1 MASEGDVM
9 VGRAAGIEPAAPG
22 EVRVRRA
29 LLSVSE
35 KEGIVDFARGL
46 LKLGVEILSTGGT
59 SRELAS
65 AGIATRSIE
74 DFTGFPEIMDGRVK
88 TLHPRLYAGLLA
100 RRDDEGHLSVAAEQG
115 IEQVDLVCVNLYP
128 FEQTVA
134 RGDASEQEIIENI
147 DIGGPSMI
155 RSAAKNADYVTVLVD
170 PADYPMVLAELQQRR
185 EVHESTRRRLQAR
198 AFAHTAS
205 YDAAIAAWLA
215 EQLAKAHPEEGAGYA
230 ETPPLGEFRLRQSL
244 RYGEN
249 PHQRAAFY
257 AAVPQPDEPTLA
269 SAKQLQGKELSYNN
283 LLDGSAALEAL
294 KEHANGAKGPVAA
307 VVVKHT
313 NPCGVAR
320 ARTVLDAYRLARDA
334 DPVSAFGGI
343 VALSQPVDAAT
354 GAALAETFLEAVI
367 APGFEQGALD
377 ALKAK
382 KSLRLLEIPLLGERR
397 DGWTQEE
404 RELRSVPGGLL
415 LQSRDLADA
424 DPRGWKV
431 VTRRAPT
438 AEELEALSFA
448 WSVVKH
454 VKSNAIVLAHGDVTV
469 GIGMGQTNRVDSV
482 RIASQRAGEKARG
495 AALASDAFFPFPDGV
510 EAAIAA
516 GVTAIAQPGGSVRD
530 DEVIAAADKADVA
543 MVFTC
548 VRHFRH

>member
-1 MASEGDVM
+1 MQPRMTVA
-9 VGRAAGIEPAAPG
+9 
-22 EVRVRRA
+22 RA
-29 LLSVSE
+29 LLSVSD
-35 KEGIVDFARGL
+35 KSGIVDFARGL
-46 LKLGVEILSTGGT
+46 AALGIEILSTGGT
-59 SRELAS
+59 AALLSKE
-65 AGIATRSIE
+65 GVNVTQVQ
-74 DFTGFPEIMDGRVK
+74 DFTGAPEMLGGRVK
-88 TLHPRLYAGLLA
+88 TLHPKIHGGLLA
-100 RRDDEGHLSVAAEQG
+100 RRKLASDQADMEAQG
-115 IEQVDLVCVNLYP
+115 VRPIDLVAVNLYP
-128 FEQTVA
+128 FREAVA
-134 RGDASEQEIIENI
+134 KKLPFEEVLENI

-155 RSAAKNADYVTVLVD
+155 RSAAKNASYVTVLVD
-170 PADYPMVLAELQQRR
+170 PSDYAMVLAELQQKR

-198 AFAHTAS
+198 AFAHTAA

-215 EQLAKAHPEEGAGYA
+215 EQLAKAHPEEGAGFA
-230 ETPPLGEFRLRQSL
+230 EVPPVGEFRRLQSL

-257 AAVPQPDEPTLA
+257 AAVPQPDEPALA
-269 SAKQLQGKELSYNN
+269 SARQLQGKELSYNN

-294 KEHANGAKGPVAA
+294 KEHALGAQGPAA
-307 VVVKHT
+307 VVVVKHT

-320 ARTVLDAYRLARDA
+320 AKTLLEAYRMARDA

-343 VALSQPVDAAT
+343 VALSHPVDAAT

-367 APGFEQGALD
+367 APGFEQAALD
-377 ALKAK
+377 ALKGK
-382 KSLRLLEIPLLGERR
+382 KSLRLLEIPLLGEGR
-397 DGWTQEE
+397 DAWTQEE

-415 LQSRDLADA
+415 LQSRDLHDA

-438 AEELEALSFA
+438 ADELEALSFA

-454 VKSNAIVLAHGDVTV
+454 VKSNAIVLAHRDVTV

-482 RIASQRAGEKARG
+482 RIAAQRAGEKARG

-516 GVTAIAQPGGSVRD
+516 GITAVAQPGGSVRD
-530 DEVIAAADKADVA
+530 DEVIAAADRADVA
-543 MVFTC
+543 MVFTG